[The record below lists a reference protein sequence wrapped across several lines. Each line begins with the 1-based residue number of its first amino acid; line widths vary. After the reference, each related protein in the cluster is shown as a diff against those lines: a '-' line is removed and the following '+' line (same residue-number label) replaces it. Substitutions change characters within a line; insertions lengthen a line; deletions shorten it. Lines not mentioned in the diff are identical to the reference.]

1 MTAEGVTG
9 QKRVPERDHM
19 PATSTNSC
27 QWREVTHMP
36 STGVPK
42 TGRSVQNGVHT
53 DHKHVLERT
62 SMPVFWAV
70 SFFFAVATRKTSK
83 KHMPD
88 TCRGFNPAT
97 SINGG
102 RCREAIHMASVGSK
116 KSARVVHF

>member
-1 MTAEGVTG
+1 VTAEGVTG
-9 QKRVPERDHM
+9 QKRVPERDNM
-19 PATSTNSC
+19 PATSTNPC

-42 TGRSVQNGVHT
+42 TGRSVQYGVHT

-62 SMPVFWAV
+62 SMPIFLGCF
-70 SFFFAVATRKTSK
+70 FFFAVAPRETSK
-83 KHMPD
+83 KHMPN
-88 TCRGFNPAT
+88 RGFNPAT

-102 RCREAIHMASVGSK
+102 RCREAIHMASVGGQ